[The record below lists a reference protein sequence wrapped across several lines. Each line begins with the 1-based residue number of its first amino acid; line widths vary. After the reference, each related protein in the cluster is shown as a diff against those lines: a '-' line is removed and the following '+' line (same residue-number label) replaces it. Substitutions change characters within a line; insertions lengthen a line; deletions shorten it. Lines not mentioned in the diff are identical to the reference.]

1 MLDAGDG
8 LRYFQAV
15 KEKLVPLS
23 RLDFLV
29 HPGFQSMGFGGD
41 YDNPGQDHIANTY
54 DALLQNYVER
64 AKTLT
69 EDQMMVAFT
78 NIFPVGFRESNPT
91 TEALSEMRH
100 ILGRRL
106 VVLSTK
112 QGIFPETADQFPDA
126 LTTAKRIARSR
137 GFTFNRNTP
146 TEAYGELFGGC
157 VDAAA
162 NYMNGQGK
170 FKRKTKIL
178 PDFTDLAAS
187 PEWRLMRKVVGVQD
201 SEYEYPR
208 VSYPK
213 FLRV

>member
-1 MLDAGDG
+1 
-8 LRYFQAV
+8 
-15 KEKLVPLS
+15 
-23 RLDFLV
+23 
-29 HPGFQSMGFGGD
+29 MGFGGD
-41 YDNPGQDHIANTY
+41 YDNPGEMHIANKY
-54 DALLQNYVER
+54 DALLNLYVER
-64 AKTLT
+64 AKTL
-69 EDQMMVAFT
+69 EDDQMMAAFT
-78 NIFPVGFRESNPT
+78 NIFPQGLRQSNPT
-91 TEALSEMRH
+91 TEALSEMRF

-106 VVLSTK
+106 MVLSTK

-126 LTTAKRIARSR
+126 LTTAKRIAKSR
-137 GFTFNRNTP
+137 GFRINRDTP

-170 FKRKTKIL
+170 FRKKTKIL
-178 PDFTDLAAS
+178 PDLTDLAAS